1 MRPYR
6 ADLVTDENHII
17 GPPEIVMAED
27 DDRALAKAAELA
39 RRRVMKNAKRI
50 EVWDEGRK
58 LGEIPIPG

>member
-1 MRPYR
+1 
-6 ADLVTDENHII
+6 
-17 GPPEIVMAED
+17 MAED